1 VAPSSPNAEPSGQLV
16 VLIVD
21 DNASNLKLARDV
33 LRADGITTIEATTGA
48 EAIEV
53 ATGGIPDVILLD
65 LRLPDMDGLDVLHEL
80 KGRAATARIP
90 VVALSALRT
99 EGDPDWLL
107 EAGFLEKPVTVRD
120 FPSQVREHWRRSAV

>member
-1 VAPSSPNAEPSGQLV
+1 MAPSSPNAEPSGQLI

-53 ATGGIPDVILLD
+53 ATGG
-65 LRLPDMDGLDVLHEL
+65 
-80 KGRAATARIP
+80 
-90 VVALSALRT
+90 SRT
-99 EGDPDWLL
+99 
-107 EAGFLEKPVTVRD
+107 
-120 FPSQVREHWRRSAV
+120 